1 MAVLDLAEM
10 LVQSVVKKSTVI
22 YGYYLVLALTFAASI
37 ASVFWDCRP
46 FSLNWQ
52 IRPNPGYW

>member
-1 MAVLDLAEM
+1 MAVLDLAEL
-10 LVQSVVKKSTVI
+10 LVQSVVKKPTVI

-37 ASVFWDCRP
+37 ASIFVDCRP
-46 FSLNWQ
+46 LSLNWQ